1 MNPKPFQS
9 FPFEDDEF
17 ENEMKSPM
25 EIGNDDDD
33 DDDYEEDENEE
44 GYEDDDE
51 SMDDDYE
58 EKNTQVNSRTKVE
71 SSNTSAPATDTNNN
85 ASVPLVS
92 RHSELTLSFEGELYV
107 FHSVTYQKVQA
118 VLLLLGAHHEPI
130 AAPSVETSFY
140 QHNKGSGDDAQQQSN
155 ISGRTASVVRF
166 QKKRKELCFEKKTR
180 YNCRKEVAQRMHRKK
195 GQFVSLRENH
205 KEGSAAASGW
215 DNIQS
220 FPQNNRNPPKI
231 ARCKCQHCGVDE
243 TSTPAMRRGP
253 AGPRS
258 LCNACGLMW
267 ASKGTLR
274 DLSKGRKNPSY
285 DKNEQNSLAQTEVLS
300 MESESA
306 PSHSDDQGSPENVKP
321 SPYKIASPAIP
332 DKEETSEDCAEHFPI
347 GSENLSVDINEERI
361 PDCGMVAQS
370 LWGDLRALSSNFW
383 DLQGT
388 PNDLSRLSAM
398 GVDLHSH
405 LNEQLDANGSIIA
418 SYGQGL

>member
-9 FPFEDDEF
+9 FPFEDEF
-17 ENEMKSPM
+17 ENEMKSRI
-25 EIGNDDDD
+25 EIDNDED
-33 DDDYEEDENEE
+33 DDDYEEEENE

-51 SMDDDYE
+51 SVDDDYE
-58 EKNTQVNSRTKVE
+58 EQNIQSNTRRKVE
-71 SSNTSAPATDTNNN
+71 TSTTTTDTKN
-85 ASVPLVS
+85 ASVPSVT

-118 VLLLLGAHHEPI
+118 VLLLLGARHKPI
-130 AAPSVETSFY
+130 AVPSVETSLY
-140 QHNKGSGDDAQQQSN
+140 HHNKGDDPQQHSN
-155 ISGRTASVVRF
+155 ILGRTASLVRF
-166 QKKRKELCFEKKTR
+166 QKKRKELCFDKKTR
-180 YNCRKEVAQRMHRKK
+180 YNSRKEVAQRMHRKK
-195 GQFVSLRENH
+195 DQFVLLRENY
-205 KEGSAAASGW
+205 KEGSAAGSGW

-220 FPQNNRNPPKI
+220 FPQNDRSPPKI
-231 ARCKCQHCGVDE
+231 ARCKCQHCGIDE

-274 DLSKGRKNPSY
+274 DLSKGRKNLSY
-285 DKNEQNSLAQTEVLS
+285 DKNEQNSLAETEVLS

-306 PSHSDDQGSPENVKP
+306 PSHSDDQGSPESVKP
-321 SPYKIASPAIP
+321 SPLKIASPAIP
-332 DKEETSEDCAEHFPI
+332 DKEETSEDCTKHFPI
-347 GSENLSVDINEERI
+347 GSENLSADINERI

-405 LNEQLDANGSIIA
+405 LNEQLDANGSIIT

>member
-1 MNPKPFQS
+1 MNPKLFQS
-9 FPFEDDEF
+9 FPFEDEF
-17 ENEMKSPM
+17 ENEVKSPF

-33 DDDYEEDENEE
+33 DDDYEEEENEE

-51 SMDDDYE
+51 STDDDYE
-58 EKNTQVNSRTKVE
+58 EENTQVNSRRKVE
-71 SSNTSAPATDTNNN
+71 SSTTTDTNND
-85 ASVPLVS
+85 ATVPLVS
-92 RHSELTLSFEGELYV
+92 RHSELTISFEGELYV

-118 VLLLLGAHHEPI
+118 VLLLLGARHEPI

-140 QHNKGSGDDAQQQSN
+140 QHNKGSGDDAQQHSN

-180 YNCRKEVAQRMHRKK
+180 YNCRKEVAKRMHRKK

-306 PSHSDDQGSPENVKP
+306 PSHSDDQGSPENLKP

-332 DKEETSEDCAEHFPI
+332 DK
-347 GSENLSVDINEERI
+347 ERI

-388 PNDLSRLSAM
+388 PNDLSRLSAV

>member
-9 FPFEDDEF
+9 FPVEDEF
-17 ENEMKSPM
+17 ENEMKSPV

-33 DDDYEEDENEE
+33 DDDYEEEENEE

-51 SMDDDYE
+51 STDDDYE
-58 EKNTQVNSRTKVE
+58 EQNTQANSRRKVE
-71 SSNTSAPATDTNNN
+71 SSTTTDTSN
-85 ASVPLVS
+85 ATVPLVS
-92 RHSELTLSFEGELYV
+92 RHSELTISFEGELYV

-118 VLLLLGAHHEPI
+118 VLLLLGARHEPI

-140 QHNKGSGDDAQQQSN
+140 QHDNDKGSGDDAQQHSN
-155 ISGRTASVVRF
+155 ISGGTASVVRS

-205 KEGSAAASGW
+205 KESSAAASGW
-215 DNIQS
+215 DNTQS

-231 ARCKCQHCGVDE
+231 VRCKCQHCGVDE

-274 DLSKGRKNPSY
+274 DLSKGRKNPSH

-306 PSHSDDQGSPENVKP
+306 PSHSDDQGSPENLKP

-332 DKEETSEDCAEHFPI
+332 DK
-347 GSENLSVDINEERI
+347 ERI

-405 LNEQLDANGSIIA
+405 LNEQLDASGSIIA